1 MRLKL
6 TSVLIMVFAIATR
19 LHAQTDISKEQ
30 IQKNEQ
36 NSPVV
41 KSFEISAAAHG
52 FKCPFLTPKYIQRI
66 HNLDSCTI
74 WKGDDLVIH
83 VEFDKQTNVNAE
95 QLLFAA
101 ERTGYERKNIT
112 VKEIVKQ

>member
-1 MRLKL
+1 MKRQLSTL
-6 TSVLIMVFAIATR
+6 LILLVSIAIR
-19 LHAQTDISKEQ
+19 SYAQTEISKEQ
-30 IQKNEQ
+30 IQSNVQ
-36 NSPVV
+36 NSQVV

-83 VEFDKQTNVNAE
+83 VEFTKQTNVNEE

-101 ERTGYERKNIT
+101 ERTGYEKKNIT